1 MIWKMSY
8 FKEKIL
14 SNYKCFVNG
23 HELKVNRDVKLI
35 IPSVDLKSKDI
46 FELERRT
53 VQGSLD
59 VEIELNPLWKR
70 QQETGIPK
78 RVHLSYLC
86 NLN

>member
-1 MIWKMSY
+1 M
-8 FKEKIL
+8 
-14 SNYKCFVNG
+14 SNYECFVNG
-23 HELKVNRDVKLI
+23 HKLKVNRDAQLI
-35 IPSVDLKSKDI
+35 IPSVDLKSEDI

>member
-1 MIWKMSY
+1 MN
-8 FKEKIL
+8 
-14 SNYKCFVNG
+14 NYECFVNG
-23 HELKVNRDVKLI
+23 HKLKVNRNAQLI
-35 IPSVDLKSKDI
+35 ISSVHLKSEDI
-46 FELERRT
+46 FELEQRT

-59 VEIELNPLWKR
+59 VEIGLNPLWKR